1 MSLNY
6 PARKSATKQRVQS
19 DPITRDVNA
28 SRRAILAVQ
37 LRSQKVK
44 YDEIAKACGYGSAG
58 AAHKAVMREL
68 QRTIS
73 TNVEELRREELDSL
87 ERLELEC
94 WKRLHDKEYSK
105 AMLFAVDRIVAIKE
119 RRAKLMGLDVP
130 VDMAQNNNLVVIRE
144 IPANYLGVEAAKE
157 A

>member
-1 MSLNY
+1 MTINY
-6 PARKSATKQRVQS
+6 PSRKRSPENQDIQK
-19 DPITRDVNA
+19 RDVNA
-28 SRRAILAVQ
+28 SQRAVLAVQ
-37 LRSQKVK
+37 LRAQKVK

-87 ERLELEC
+87 ERLELKC
-94 WKRLHDKEYSK
+94 WQRLDDKTYGK
-105 AMLFAVDRIVAIKE
+105 GMLFAVDRILAIKE
-119 RRAKLMGLDVP
+119 RRARLMGLDTP
-130 VDMAQNNNLVVIRE
+130 VDVAQNNNLVVIRE
-144 IPANYLGVEAAKE
+144 VPQNYLGVEAVKE

>member
-1 MSLNY
+1 MSINY
-6 PARKSATKQRVQS
+6 PARKRPTETQDIQK
-19 DPITRDVNA
+19 RDVNA

-44 YDEIAKACGYGSAG
+44 YDEIAQRCGYGSAG

-87 ERLELEC
+87 ERLEFKC
-94 WKRLHDKEYSK
+94 WERLDDKAYSK
-105 AMLFAVDRIVAIKE
+105 GMLFAVDRIVAIKE

-144 IPANYLGVEAAKE
+144 IPSNYLGVEATKE